1 MIAEELNNRRVPGP
15 RGAMWRDTAIR
26 GDNRRGIGIINN
38 QAYRGCVV
46 FNRRNF
52 RKNRETEKREAR
64 MNDTS
69 EWVVAA
75 NPDLCIVDEAL
86 WERVKRRRAEVRENF
101 DATLTKPTEQD
112 APAELSAER
121 NAAMC
126 RMRWAIRGEGGV
138 EGQPHMHIPSMPKF
152 SHLSDVRIT
161 HHG

>member
-1 MIAEELNNRRVPGP
+1 MIAEELNNRQVPGP

-26 GDNRRGIGIINN
+26 GDTRRGTGIINN

-52 RKNRETEKREAR
+52 RKNPESEEREAR

-69 EWVVAA
+69 EWVVAE
-75 NPDLCIVDEAL
+75 NPDLRIVDEAL
-86 WERVKRRRAEVRENF
+86 WECVKRRQAGVRENF
-101 DATLTKPTEQD
+101 DATLINPLNRTHRPSYLLSGMLRC
-112 APAELSAER
+112 AE
-121 NAAMC
+121 C
-126 RMRWAIRGEGGV
+126 GGPYWESTV
-138 EGQPHMHIPSMPKF
+138 EGQPHMHVPSMPKF